1 MEENLGKNITRYIIF
16 KDGKEKITEKKYF
29 SSHSAIFERIE
40 SHSLDIVFLFKS
52 IANIPIC
59 YAIPIVA
66 VIDISFEIAI
76 GLFGQTLPG
85 SMIVIIITI
94 IINAV
99 VFGIAFF
106 LRSCKKINPLNLI
119 LINI

>member
-1 MEENLGKNITRYIIF
+1 MEENLGKNITTYIIF

-29 SSHSAIFERIE
+29 SSPSAIFKRIE

-66 VIDISFEIAI
+66 VIDIFFEIAI

-85 SMIVIIITI
+85 SMIVIIIAI